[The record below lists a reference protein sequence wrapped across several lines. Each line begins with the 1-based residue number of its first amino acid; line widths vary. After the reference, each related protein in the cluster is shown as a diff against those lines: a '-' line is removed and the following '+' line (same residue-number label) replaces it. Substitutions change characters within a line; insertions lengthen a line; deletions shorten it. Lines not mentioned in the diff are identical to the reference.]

1 MIGKCFTE
9 SISKEEFGNRSG
21 IYLITIAGHMY
32 VGSAKDFYNR
42 IQGHRKDLRNSKRE
56 NKKVIAVFNKYG
68 EINTYWRILEEC
80 PESELLEREKY
91 WIQLLDSDLNINKDP
106 TIYPIATIYNQEH
119 CSTPIY
125 QYNFDGKF
133 IAEYPSINEASRQTG
148 INNRAIALAVEEQN
162 SYKSAG
168 GYQWSKIKQESIAP
182 YINNSALA
190 KIKEI
195 YLFDIITG
203 KEKLFNSIADAC
215 RYIDP
220 NGDNNF
226 ASLCATISGSA
237 LHPSLILNKYISRFP
252 NSTYKLP
259 TRNTAIYDSVNNI
272 VYPNAKIAKNAL
284 GISVH
289 KIKNKCLDKN
299 DSSLNYLTVLARIKL
314 RESGKTLDEDNPN
327 PSSVEIH

>member
-42 IQGHRKDLRNSKRE
+42 MQAHRKDSRKSRLE
-56 NKKVIAVFNKYG
+56 NRKFINAFNKYG
-68 EINTYWRILEEC
+68 EASTYWRILEEC

-106 TIYPIATIYNQEH
+106 TIYPKSIIYNQEH
-119 CSTPIY
+119 SSTPVC
-125 QYNFDGKF
+125 QYDFDGKF

-148 INNRAIALAVEEQN
+148 INNRLIALAAEEQN
-162 SYKSAG
+162 SFKSAG

-203 KEKLFNSIADAC
+203 EEKLFNSIADAC